1 MSQMCVNHIVVP
13 SGKFILSNFIVTCLL
28 STSAL
33 SMIKI
38 VVVPVSA
45 IALFAAMLSAFKYCG
60 MGLPNVAQAVAA
72 TNGRSLICLW
82 GERLD
87 VMMVASSS
95 SQTTILLADLFKV
108 GSKGRILAETEWL
121 HLFALSIFAPHH
133 QTFVGK
139 MF

>member
-95 SQTTILLADLFKV
+95 LQTTILLADLFKV